1 MLVKIPELAFGMI
14 IPELIVTASA
24 VIALLLGAFGRRAIF
39 GTLAGGVA
47 LLGSGLALL
56 FTVSLWNASTGIFNN
71 LYTID
76 NFGTFFKGLA
86 LIVAI
91 LVTLLSLRYVERE
104 DILKG
109 EYYALLLFGVLGM
122 MIMVSSTHFVTIF
135 IGLEVMSIAIYVL
148 CGLLSGNPRSAEA
161 SLKYFLLGAFATA
174 FLLYGMALIYATT
187 GLLDVREIAGYLVS
201 GNFRLTPLFMIG
213 LAMLVVGFGFKTAS
227 VPFHMWTPDV
237 YEGAPTSI
245 TAFMATGIKAAAFG
259 AFLRVFYTAFLPL
272 LGAWSG
278 MLWLIAVATM
288 TVGNITALVQ
298 DDVKRMLAYSSIAHA
313 GYILIAFLIGD
324 RFSAAG
330 ILYYI
335 LVYTFM
341 NIGAFAVVILL
352 GQKDCAADG
361 DRALRRSGGPAS
373 RDRGRD
379 DGLSPFPRRDT
390 APGGIHGEILC
401 PERGH
406 PGRILLAC
414 RDRRPE
420 QRRGGLLLPQSRDVH
435 VFPGT
440 GGGDGPAGLL
450 AGLYRGH
457 RHQHLGALPYGY
469 LSPRFSAHR
478 REIGGDVHVA
488 TCASPCASGVREGMH
503 AGNGSPSLGVL
514 HGPVPTRRTTRSSGS
529 ASIRGSA

>member
-1 MLVKIPELAFGMI
+1 M
-14 IPELIVTASA
+14 IVTASA

-56 FTVSLWNASTGIFNN
+56 FTISLWDASTGIFNN
-71 LYTID
+71 MYTID

-91 LVTLLSLRYVERE
+91 LVTLLSLRYAERE
-104 DILKG
+104 EILKG

-213 LAMLVVGFGFKTAS
+213 LAMLVVGFGFKIAA

-259 AFLRVFYTAFLPL
+259 AFLRVFYTAFIPL

-288 TVGNITALVQ
+288 TIGNITALVQ

-330 ILYYI
+330 VLYYI

-352 GQKDCAADG
+352 GQKDAQ
-361 DRALRRSGGPAS
+361 R
-373 RDRGRD
+373 
-379 DGLSPFPRRDT
+379 T
-390 APGGIHGEILC
+390 GIEHY
-401 PERGH
+401 
-406 PGRILLAC
+406 
-414 RDRRPE
+414 
-420 QRRGGLLLPQSRDVH
+420 
-435 VFPGT
+435 
-440 GGGDGPAGLL
+440 AGL
-450 AGLYRGH
+450 AGLH
-457 RHQHLGALPYGY
+457 PLIAIAMTVFL
-469 LSPRFSAHR
+469 LSLAGIPPLAGFMGKFYVLSAAIR
-478 REIGGDVHVA
+478 AEYYWLAVI
-488 TCASPCASGVREGMH
+488 
-503 AGNGSPSLGVL
+503 GVL
-514 HGPVPTRRTTRSSGS
+514 NSVVAVYYYLRVVMYMYFREPAGETGRPDFSPAYTVVI
-529 ASIRGSA
+529 AISIWALFHMGIFPRDFLLIAEKSVGMFM

>member
-14 IPELIVTASA
+14 LPELIVTASA
-24 VIALLLGAFGRRAIF
+24 VIALLIGAFGRRAIV

-47 LLGSGLALL
+47 LVGSGLALM
-56 FTVSLWNASTGIFNN
+56 FTWSLWDASASIYNN

-86 LIVAI
+86 LIVSV
-91 LVTLLSLRYVERE
+91 LVTLMSLRYAERE
-104 DILKG
+104 DIVKG

-187 GLLDVREIAGYLVS
+187 GLLDVREIAGYLTS

-259 AFLRVFYTAFLPL
+259 AFLRVFYTAFIPL

-278 MLWLIAVATM
+278 MLWLIAAATM

-313 GYILIAFLIGD
+313 GYILIAFVVGD
-324 RFSAAG
+324 RFSSVG
-330 ILYYI
+330 ILFYI
-335 LVYTFM
+335 LVYAFM
-341 NIGAFAVVILL
+341 NIGAFTVVILL
-352 GQKDCAADG
+352 GQKDEHRTGIENYAGLAGRHPLIALAMTIFLLSLAGVPPLAGFMGKFYVLSAAIQAKYYWLAVIGVLNSVVAAYYYLRVVMYMYFREPTGEMGRPDFSPAYTVVIAISIL
-361 DRALRRSGGPAS
+361 ALFHMGM
-373 RDRGRD
+373 
-379 DGLSPFPRRDT
+379 FPREFLLI
-390 APGGIHGEILC
+390 AQKSVGI
-401 PERGH
+401 
-406 PGRILLAC
+406 
-414 RDRRPE
+414 
-420 QRRGGLLLPQSRDVH
+420 
-435 VFPGT
+435 F
-440 GGGDGPAGLL
+440 
-450 AGLYRGH
+450 
-457 RHQHLGALPYGY
+457 
-469 LSPRFSAHR
+469 
-478 REIGGDVHVA
+478 
-488 TCASPCASGVREGMH
+488 M
-503 AGNGSPSLGVL
+503 
-514 HGPVPTRRTTRSSGS
+514 
-529 ASIRGSA
+529 